1 MVYIG
6 WYIGFVLAHRL
17 TTISYTPAKKVF
29 VFRPDKSWLVAEV
42 CENADISKRF
52 RISWTLIHS
61 NMQSVLIEKATIWK
75 RR

>member
-1 MVYIG
+1 MAYIG
-6 WYIGFVLAHRL
+6 WYIGFCACSQANHY
-17 TTISYTPAKKVF
+17 YTPAKKVF

-52 RISWTLIHS
+52 RISWTLMHS